1 MHLIERN
8 PEIGEY
14 VHKSDYCIAT
24 HDHMFPIP
32 RTLRKLTKLRSL
44 TIWYNTKKKED
55 SLTHASR
62 TSLSQAV
69 LDREFPR
76 LQSYS
81 WLQFKH
87 LVIENTDFAK
97 EDVVPPST
105 TPLPRKSVLLREYN
119 AGLRSASATKKLVE
133 AKRPDGL
140 AIVNFTKLTKVTANC
155 DNQEDIDDIQTV
167 FIQAGKLKEIDLT
180 SELQPFRRR
189 MT

>member
-1 MHLIERN
+1 M
-8 PEIGEY
+8 
-14 VHKSDYCIAT
+14 
-24 HDHMFPIP
+24 
-32 RTLRKLTKLRSL
+32 
-44 TIWYNTKKKED
+44 
-55 SLTHASR
+55 
-62 TSLSQAV
+62 
-69 LDREFPR
+69 
-76 LQSYS
+76 
-81 WLQFKH
+81 
-87 LVIENTDFAK
+87 IENTDFAK

-167 FIQAGKLKEIDLT
+167 FIQAGQLKEIDLT